1 VWMFVL
7 FQEKVVRQPE
17 TQAVMDWIQQYPFV
31 LSGNLHG
38 GSLVANYP
46 FDNAPS
52 VTSETKKKYNP
63 SPDEA
68 IFKQLARVYASV
80 STSENSL
87 SWLVGCKCDL
97 GVDASLPVRLS
108 TVSDV
113 NPTAF
118 LHQAHPTMSMGY
130 PRCLMGPSDRFQ
142 EGITN
147 GAEWYLVSGGMQDY
161 NYLHSNCFEV
171 TIEMGCIKFPNATEL
186 PKYWLDN
193 RESLL
198 KFVEQVRFLEH
209 IFC

>member
-1 VWMFVL
+1 MFVL

-87 SWLVGCKCDL
+87 S
-97 GVDASLPVRLS
+97 
-108 TVSDV
+108 
-113 NPTAF
+113 
-118 LHQAHPTMSMGY
+118 
-130 PRCLMGPSDRFQ
+130 
-142 EGITN
+142 
-147 GAEWYLVSGGMQDY
+147 
-161 NYLHSNCFEV
+161 
-171 TIEMGCIKFPNATEL
+171 
-186 PKYWLDN
+186 
-193 RESLL
+193 
-198 KFVEQVRFLEH
+198 
-209 IFC
+209 